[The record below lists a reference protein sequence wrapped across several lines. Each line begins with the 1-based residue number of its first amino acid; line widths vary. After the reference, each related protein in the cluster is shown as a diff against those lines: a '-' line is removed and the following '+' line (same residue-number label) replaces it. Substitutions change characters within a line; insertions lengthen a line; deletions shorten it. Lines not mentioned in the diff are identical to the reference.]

1 MTTARGNGMKV
12 VVYGICKDESQFVDR
27 WMDSMEEADQVVVLD
42 TGSQDDTVEKLRRRG
57 AVVEQEIIQP
67 WRFDTARNRSMALIP
82 ADADVCVCTDLDE
95 AFHPG
100 WRAALERAWTPD
112 ATQGR
117 YRYTWSFQPDGREGV
132 VFYPEKIHRNGGF
145 RWVGPVHEVLRYQG
159 SQREKIITLPGVQL
173 DHQADPKILSQ
184 YLPLLELAV
193 AEEPENDRSAHY
205 LGREY
210 MFHGMWRK
218 SIAQLQRHLTLK
230 SARWADERCASMR
243 YIARDYVALEDKA
256 QALVWLLRA
265 AAEAPYTG
273 ALGGTGPSAVQPE
286 GLGRGV
292 LRHRPGVGHHPA
304 AHQLCVRGKALG
316 LAALRPALGGPLS
329 PGPGGAGLS
338 GRGGRSSPGP
348 PGPAHPGQRAPAG
361 GKDGPDGLRGLKDM
375 PARAGIWGPGRKPQ
389 TKPQGSAPAL
399 RLTRGCA
406 TQ

>member
-1 MTTARGNGMKV
+1 MKV

-132 VFYPEKIHRNGGF
+132 VFYTEKIHRNGGF

-173 DHQADPKILSQ
+173 DHRADPQKSRSQ

-265 AAEAPYTG
+265 AAEAPYLREPWVELG
-273 ALGGTGPSAVQPE
+273 HLLYSLKDWAGVCFAIDRALAITQRPTSYVCEEKPWGSLPYD
-286 GLGRGV
+286 
-292 LRHRPGVGHHPA
+292 LRSVARYH
-304 AHQLCVRGKALG
+304 LG
-316 LAALRPALGGPLS
+316 LVEQAYQDAVAAQALDPQDQRIQGNVRLL
-329 PGPGGAGLS
+329 AEKT
-338 GRGGRSSPGP
+338 GRTG
-348 PGPAHPGQRAPAG
+348 
-361 GKDGPDGLRGLKDM
+361 
-375 PARAGIWGPGRKPQ
+375 
-389 TKPQGSAPAL
+389 
-399 RLTRGCA
+399 
-406 TQ
+406 